1 MKRIYEA
8 FEMIAYEFLLFFL
21 SIFSLSLIIL
31 HPREIIDFIAISK
44 LLNLR
49 GSTGE
54 NYDGI

>member
-8 FEMIAYEFLLFFL
+8 FEMIACEFLLFFL